1 MNKTKVTIRIPHDLI
16 EWSRETFVPLMKIG
30 FSPTDSQIIT
40 HALMQLKSNWCEEDI
55 EMVVNKNKILYKR

>member
-1 MNKTKVTIRIPHDLI
+1 
-16 EWSRETFVPLMKIG
+16 MKIG